1 MSKHLISLNQVCA
14 QVHQNYV
21 MSDINWQIEPDQ
33 HWVLLGGNSS
43 GKSALS
49 HIILGQAEIISGE
62 RIAHTEQLACISFE
76 QQQALIEAEL
86 KKDDADILDVI
97 AEGTQVE
104 SILFEP
110 NANQPLD
117 IELADKLIKDFEFSH
132 LLKRKFRDLSTGET
146 RKLLLIKAFI
156 NRPALMVLDEPF
168 DGLDAK
174 STQQLQQVLTELST
188 DISMVFILNRIDEIP
203 GFITHYAYLKAGQ
216 LEFSFAKS
224 DQAAY
229 SQLMQLLHLQTT
241 NLTIPPTDGP
251 VSYDINPQQALVK
264 LTQAKVVY
272 DEKVIFEK
280 LNWQIMP
287 NQHWQ
292 LTGKNGSGK
301 TCLLNLIT
309 GDNPQC
315 YTNDIWLFGFQRGS
329 GESIWQIKQ
338 HIGFISN
345 QFHLNYR
352 VGISALNTI
361 ISGFYDSIGLYNKP
375 TPNQQKIASQ
385 WLELL
390 ALADKQDTPFNQLS
404 FGDQRLLLIARA
416 MVKHPPLLIL
426 DEPCIGLDEIN
437 RQRVLSLIEK
447 ICANGTTTVIYVNH
461 HAQDKIQGINQFLAM
476 EDYQPC

>member
-1 MSKHLISLNQVCA
+1 MSNHLISLNQVCA
-14 QVHQNYV
+14 QVYQDYL
-21 MSDINWQIEPDQ
+21 MSDLNWQIEQNQ

-49 HIILGQAEIISGE
+49 QIILGQAEIISGE
-62 RIAHTEQLACISFE
+62 LTRHTKQLACISFE

-104 SILFEP
+104 TILFEP

-117 IELADKLIKDFEFSH
+117 LDLADKLTQDFEFSP

-156 NRPALMVLDEPF
+156 NCPDLMVLDEPF

-174 STQQLQQVLTELST
+174 SAQQLQQTLTELSGK
-188 DISMVFILNRIDEIP
+188 ISMVFILNRVDEIP
-203 GFITHYAYLKAGQ
+203 DFITHYAYLKAGQ
-216 LEFSFAKS
+216 IEFSFAKS
-224 DQAAY
+224 NQAAY
-229 SQLMQLLHLQTT
+229 EQLMQLLHLQTAT
-241 NLTIPPTDGP
+241 LTIPPADAP
-251 VSYDINPQQALVK
+251 VSYSINPKQALVK

-272 DEKVIFEK
+272 DEKVIFDK

-315 YTNDIWLFGFQRGS
+315 YQNDIWLFGFQRGS

-352 VGISALNTI
+352 VSISALNTI
-361 ISGFYDSIGLYNKP
+361 ISGFYDSIGLYNQP
-375 TPNQQKIASQ
+375 TRNQQKIAKL

-390 ALADKQDTPFNQLS
+390 ALSDKQDTPFNQLS
-404 FGDQRLLLIARA
+404 FGDQRLLLIARS

-437 RQRVLSLIEK
+437 RQRVLALIEK
-447 ICANGTTTVIYVNH
+447 ICTSGTTTVIYVNH

-476 EDYQPC
+476 EDYQSY